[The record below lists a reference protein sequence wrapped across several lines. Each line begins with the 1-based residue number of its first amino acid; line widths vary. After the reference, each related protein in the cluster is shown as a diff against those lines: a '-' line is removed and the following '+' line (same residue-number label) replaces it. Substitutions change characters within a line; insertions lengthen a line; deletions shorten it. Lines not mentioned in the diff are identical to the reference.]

1 MMREKSMRSALL
13 FLIIGFALSSLTIN
27 IGFIGEI
34 QGYLSVW
41 CYLLGLYL
49 LRKEDHYFRICF
61 FIQIYLI
68 LTFLFSKVLLYSTPI
83 EEVVTLTWINFAVKS
98 IQDLL
103 IIYACHQYFQAMNW
117 PLTVLLKSLL
127 IMMVIFFNGVESSF
141 VVIIAF
147 IAGAGVIVYQLIN
160 CLNEAENHKIQGS
173 LQKIPI
179 FKMLTIFFV
188 SGLIIGV
195 ITLYVWPYTT
205 YNYTGEVEPLQID
218 MPMRDSIVLSNG
230 WQGNIYEYGETTD
243 LYVIH
248 YQGKLSQKCAFV
260 DVTLPTDVFGR
271 LEMNHIMF
279 GNGKQKY
286 DYKELNDNQEN
297 MMIFGYSQP
306 RYRVY
311 LNPDDSDFEITIQL
325 TKQNNQENTL
335 GELVFN
341 LVYYPYGEIYSDG
354 RGELQQIVFSVQDGK
369 WLPETK
375 V

>member
-61 FIQIYLI
+61 FIQIYLV

-160 CLNEAENHKIQGS
+160 CLKEAENHKIQGS

-179 FKMLTIFFV
+179 FKMLTA
-188 SGLIIGV
+188 G
-195 ITLYVWPYTT
+195 
-205 YNYTGEVEPLQID
+205 
-218 MPMRDSIVLSNG
+218 
-230 WQGNIYEYGETTD
+230 
-243 LYVIH
+243 
-248 YQGKLSQKCAFV
+248 
-260 DVTLPTDVFGR
+260 
-271 LEMNHIMF
+271 
-279 GNGKQKY
+279 
-286 DYKELNDNQEN
+286 
-297 MMIFGYSQP
+297 
-306 RYRVY
+306 
-311 LNPDDSDFEITIQL
+311 
-325 TKQNNQENTL
+325 
-335 GELVFN
+335 
-341 LVYYPYGEIYSDG
+341 
-354 RGELQQIVFSVQDGK
+354 
-369 WLPETK
+369 
-375 V
+375 